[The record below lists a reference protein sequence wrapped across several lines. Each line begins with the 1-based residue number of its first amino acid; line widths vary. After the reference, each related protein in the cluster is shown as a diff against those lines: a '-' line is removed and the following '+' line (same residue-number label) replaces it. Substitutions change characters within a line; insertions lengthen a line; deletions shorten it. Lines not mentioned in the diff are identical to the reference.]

1 MGNFTVGTAKLD
13 ITPGLGCHMCGYF
26 EDRIATGINDPLY
39 VKALAIS
46 DGEREIGLITLD
58 IIDISRSVV
67 EKAKEL
73 ITAKTGVDAEHIL
86 ISTTHTHTGPAV
98 MSALGTP
105 AEPGYADSLIP
116 RIADAFIMAHN
127 AKVPAEIAHA
137 SGDVHE
143 EVHNRRWYMKDG
155 STRMNPGYMNP
166 NAIRPAG
173 PTDPQLGLLIARDP
187 ETKKPLALYANLAL
201 HYVGPMKVH
210 TIISADYF
218 EFFAYAM
225 QRIAGE
231 DFLVMMAN
239 GTQGNINNCDFT
251 QPPRTSRTNFQQ
263 AERVANVCAGEA
275 WKAWNLLRDEDF
287 KTEGFVDGK
296 LTMVPFKARTPTAEQ
311 LEESKRMLANP
322 AGIHPHKLLYANE
335 IVEVAKMPV
344 DLEVPVQSLCVNDL
358 GIVGLHGEVF
368 VEIGLDTKE
377 RSPFPQTMVVGLAN
391 GTVGYIAT
399 DKALDEGSYET
410 QLCRHVRSPKGTG
423 KLWADTAV
431 AGLAE
436 LLKKQQ

>member
-143 EVHNRRWYMKDG
+143 EVHNR
-155 STRMNPGYMNP
+155 T
-166 NAIRPAG
+166 
-173 PTDPQLGLLIARDP
+173 
-187 ETKKPLALYANLAL
+187 
-201 HYVGPMKVH
+201 
-210 TIISADYF
+210 
-218 EFFAYAM
+218 
-225 QRIAGE
+225 
-231 DFLVMMAN
+231 
-239 GTQGNINNCDFT
+239 
-251 QPPRTSRTNFQQ
+251 PPRTSCRN
-263 AERVANVCAGEA
+263 ADRA
-275 WKAWNLLRDEDF
+275 
-287 KTEGFVDGK
+287 
-296 LTMVPFKARTPTAEQ
+296 
-311 LEESKRMLANP
+311 P
-322 AGIHPHKLLYANE
+322 A
-335 IVEVAKMPV
+335 
-344 DLEVPVQSLCVNDL
+344 
-358 GIVGLHGEVF
+358 
-368 VEIGLDTKE
+368 
-377 RSPFPQTMVVGLAN
+377 
-391 GTVGYIAT
+391 
-399 DKALDEGSYET
+399 
-410 QLCRHVRSPKGTG
+410 
-423 KLWADTAV
+423 
-431 AGLAE
+431 
-436 LLKKQQ
+436 